1 MSRRILVIY
10 FWLLLFIINQFFG
23 NLHLVLIFINWHS
36 PLFFIVFRSFIKKP
50 RMTDSKYFST
60 TRKGKPKF
68 WYVQFLLFHHSFMSK
83 YETAYVCLH
92 TEVKK
97 RTNKKK
103 ATGSIHI
110 YIYEQKW
117 PVYLC
122 SFSLPLPFFFSFFLI
137 VLFHIG
143 QRNNEVSIVTFFFF
157 FFLYGIKSSRTEV
170 LRRYFFFSSLSFF
183 SMRWRRR
190 RQALFFFTY
199 THHRFSTLSP
209 FF

>member
-1 MSRRILVIY
+1 MIIKIYYVRNYCNLWIYIVQHPATSSLVVQGFINKPMSRRILVIY

-68 WYVQFLLFHHSFMSK
+68 WYVQFLLFHHSFISK

-103 ATGSIHI
+103 S
-110 YIYEQKW
+110 
-117 PVYLC
+117 
-122 SFSLPLPFFFSFFLI
+122 
-137 VLFHIG
+137 
-143 QRNNEVSIVTFFFF
+143 
-157 FFLYGIKSSRTEV
+157 
-170 LRRYFFFSSLSFF
+170 
-183 SMRWRRR
+183 
-190 RQALFFFTY
+190 
-199 THHRFSTLSP
+199 HR
-209 FF
+209 